1 MIFRES
7 VDIIKAMYE
16 KGDRIRLEEMKDPYS
31 PVPPGTE
38 GEVDYVDDAGQIHM
52 KWDNGR
58 TLALILGEDRFTVI

>member
-1 MIFRES
+1 MLFRES

-31 PVPPGTE
+31 PVPPRTE
-38 GEVDYVDDAGQIHM
+38 GEVDYVDDAGSIHM

-58 TLALILGEDRFTVI
+58 TLALIPGEDRFTVI